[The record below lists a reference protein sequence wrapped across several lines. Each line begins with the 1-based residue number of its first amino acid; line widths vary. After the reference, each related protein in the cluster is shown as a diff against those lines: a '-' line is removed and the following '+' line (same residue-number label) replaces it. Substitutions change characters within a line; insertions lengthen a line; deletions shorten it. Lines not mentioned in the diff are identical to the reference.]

1 MMTEFPQVDEK
12 LGPPITVEQSLSASA
27 DAVWQ
32 LISRPGNLMDFHPFC
47 EKNEV
52 EIWPGIGSRDVLH
65 YYSGLVLVRDFDGWY
80 EGTGYDLIAKADL
93 GLRFRVFWRI
103 NPSEDNHSSLTIT
116 IQQVPNQMSEKKLDQ
131 YARLLHKYLR
141 QVGQGVEYHLR
152 TGERV
157 TRNQFG
163 SHRFFSPPI
172 EKQSTA

>member
-1 MMTEFPQVDEK
+1 MAESSQIEDK
-12 LGPPITVEQSLSASA
+12 LGPPINHTQSLPVPPQE
-27 DAVWQ
+27 VWK
-32 LISRPGNLMDFHPFC
+32 LISKPGNLVDFHPFC
-47 EKNEV
+47 ESNEV

-80 EGTGYDLIAKADL
+80 EGTGYDLIAKADM
-93 GLRFRVFWRI
+93 GLHFRVLWRI
-103 NPSEDNHSSLTIT
+103 NPSEDNHSFLTIT
-116 IQQVPNQMSEKKLDQ
+116 IQQFPDQMSEKKLDQ

>member
-1 MMTEFPQVDEK
+1 MAESSQIEDK
-12 LGPPITVEQSLSASA
+12 IGPPITHTQSLPVPAQE
-27 DAVWQ
+27 VWK
-32 LISRPGNLMDFHPFC
+32 LISKPGNLVDFHPFC
-47 EKNEV
+47 KSNEV
-52 EIWPGIGSRDVLH
+52 EIWPGIGSRDVIH
-65 YYSGLVLVRDFDGWY
+65 YYSGLVLVRDFDAWY
-80 EGTGYDLIAKADL
+80 EGTGYDLIAKAEM
-93 GLRFRVFWRI
+93 GLRFRVCWRI

-116 IQQVPNQMSEKKLDQ
+116 IQQFPDQMSEKKLDQ
-131 YARLLHKYLR
+131 YARLLHKYLQ